1 MTFVRLSIEPSPYS
15 FSAQGSLG
23 SNESREI
30 TPFQDVRGHRDK
42 KGRLGTSLIQ
52 IKCAGD

>member
-15 FSAQGSLG
+15 FSAQESLG

-42 KGRLGTSLIQ
+42 KERLGTSLIQ